1 MRVKISP
8 AYLGL
13 SASQSKRSKN
23 KDRAVTRNIWM
34 TRDGLRIP
42 VNEMTDQHLVYAVS
56 SLRGVAIRIKKWAE
70 KKAEWYRLASE
81 AYDAS
86 HNEDFF
92 SDSHGDNLDLSNW
105 YFPTPMEE
113 KESEYR
119 ALSKM
124 GVERII
130 RLFVPCWPKMVLE
143 GYKREL
149 LHSNGYLT
157 DKGFKILNG
166 EKIDG

>member
-1 MRVKISP
+1 MQVKISP

-13 SASQSKRSKN
+13 SASQSKRSKY
-23 KDRAVTRNIWM
+23 KDRAYTRNIWM
-34 TRDGLRIP
+34 TKDGLRIP
-42 VNEMTDQHLVYAVS
+42 VREMTDSHMVYAVS

-70 KKAEWYRLASE
+70 TKAEWYKLVNE
-81 AYDAS
+81 AYNSS
-86 HNEDFF
+86 HSEDFF
-92 SDSHGDNLDLSNW
+92 HADGLDMSNW
-105 YFPTPMEE
+105 NFPNPLEE

-124 GVERII
+124 GVERVI
-130 RLFVPCWPKMVLE
+130 RMFVPCWPAMVLE

-157 DKGFKILNG
+157 DKGFKILNK
-166 EKIDG
+166 ETV